1 MRAANGR
8 RDDAV
13 AKKPNGFKLRKYIF
27 PVGRWQIAI
36 WWVERM
42 SANPA
47 IENHGELVSLDPL
60 VNLLADDMKAVNAMI
75 LQRLASDVPLIPE
88 LAGHLI
94 AAGGKRIRP
103 MMTLAGAQIAGGSAH
118 AVGLATAVEF
128 IHSATLLHDDVI
140 DESNLRRGR
149 DTANA
154 LWGNEASVLVGD
166 FLFARAFELMVEAGD
181 ITVLGQLANA
191 SARITEGEI
200 KQMTIAGMPDTPQ
213 DAYFDVI
220 TGKTAILFAAAAAA
234 GAKLAGANDDDV
246 AVMHDYGLQLGLA
259 FQIMDDAMDY
269 GVSSSAMGKNT
280 GDDFIDQKIT
290 LPVILAWQDGDAN
303 DREFWQRTMGDG
315 NFADGD
321 LATAQAIL
329 ASHDAIDR
337 SIAIAGD
344 YANAAIA
351 ALSRLSSPG
360 QSQMPIIAALG
371 AAARF
376 SAARQN

>member
-1 MRAANGR
+1 
-8 RDDAV
+8 
-13 AKKPNGFKLRKYIF
+13 
-27 PVGRWQIAI
+27 
-36 WWVERM
+36 M

-47 IENHGELVSLDPL
+47 IKNHGELVSLDPL

-234 GAKLAGANDDDV
+234 GAKFAGANDDDV

-269 GVSSSAMGKNT
+269 GVSSGAMGKNT

>member
-1 MRAANGR
+1 
-8 RDDAV
+8 
-13 AKKPNGFKLRKYIF
+13 
-27 PVGRWQIAI
+27 
-36 WWVERM
+36 M

-47 IENHGELVSLDPL
+47 IESRGELVSLDPL

-181 ITVLGQLANA
+181 IKVLGQLANA

-234 GAKLAGANDDDV
+234 GAKLAGAYDDDV

-360 QSQMPIIAALG
+360 QSQMPIIAALA